1 MGHHSL
7 FCLIGTTCLEMYK
20 QILLIFA
27 LAMAAAFASELGY
40 KGYND
45 YGYNHGY
52 DSHRLHRRSPTVF
65 LPPFIATKGL
75 LALAKVPFPIGK
87 QERGVDVCQSHRCL
101 FVCIARV

>member
-1 MGHHSL
+1 
-7 FCLIGTTCLEMYK
+7 
-20 QILLIFA
+20 
-27 LAMAAAFASELGY
+27 MAAAFASELGY

-45 YGYNHGY
+45 YGYNHGYNNHYDLGHHGYNNYGYNSYGYNSYGY

-87 QERGVDVCQSHRCL
+87 
-101 FVCIARV
+101 

>member
-1 MGHHSL
+1 
-7 FCLIGTTCLEMYK
+7 MYK

-52 DSHRLHRRSPTVF
+52 NNHYDLGDSYNNYGYNSYGYNSYGYDSHRLHRRSPTAS
-65 LPPFIATKGL
+65 LPSSPPRASSRW
-75 LALAKVPFPIGK
+75 PRFPSPSGSK
-87 QERGVDVCQSHRCL
+87 RGVVLCL
-101 FVCIARV
+101 PKS

>member
-1 MGHHSL
+1 M
-7 FCLIGTTCLEMYK
+7 
-20 QILLIFA
+20 QIFA

-45 YGYNHGY
+45 YGYNHGYNNHYDLGDSYNNYGYNSYGYNSYGY

-87 QERGVDVCQSHRCL
+87 
-101 FVCIARV
+101 